1 MSALV
6 TGICLLMIVYM
17 VYRIIVLLKRNKQL
31 AEALN
36 DMLLAKPTPEQRANA
51 FNVLCAETG
60 QQP

>member
-1 MSALV
+1 MSPIDPQLAYE
-6 TGICLLMIVYM
+6 LM
-17 VYRIIVLLKRNKQL
+17 RDANAALLKRNRQL

>member
-1 MSALV
+1 MSPIDPQLAYE
-6 TGICLLMIVYM
+6 LM
-17 VYRIIVLLKRNKQL
+17 RDANAVLLKRNKQL
-31 AEALN
+31 VEALN

>member
-1 MSALV
+1 MSPIDPQLAYE
-6 TGICLLMIVYM
+6 LM
-17 VYRIIVLLKRNKQL
+17 RDANAALLKRNKQL

>member
-1 MSALV
+1 MSPIDPQLAYE
-6 TGICLLMIVYM
+6 LM
-17 VYRIIVLLKRNKQL
+17 RDANAVLLKRNKQL

>member
-1 MSALV
+1 MSPIDPQLAYE
-6 TGICLLMIVYM
+6 LM
-17 VYRIIVLLKRNKQL
+17 RDANAVLLKRNKQL

-51 FNVLCAETG
+51 FSVLCAETG

>member
-1 MSALV
+1 MSQIDPQLAYE
-6 TGICLLMIVYM
+6 LM
-17 VYRIIVLLKRNKQL
+17 RDANAALLKRNKQL

>member
-1 MSALV
+1 MSPIDPQLAYE
-6 TGICLLMIVYM
+6 LM
-17 VYRIIVLLKRNKQL
+17 RDANAALLKRNRQL

-60 QQP
+60 RQP